1 MPVETPEFIAMLR
14 RMIRAAGRRAAEG
27 DEIELRDLIS
37 LRADLTAAIT
47 TAVHGQRDHGR
58 SWTYIASA
66 TGTTRQGAQ
75 QRWSKPAP
83 PTDSTPPAEQPTT
96 ATALAEGAP
105 DA

>member
-27 DEIELRDLIS
+27 DEIELRDLIA
-37 LRADLTAAIT
+37 LQADLTQAIT

-58 SWTYIASA
+58 SWTYIATA

-83 PTDSTPPAEQPTT
+83 GTATQTPRQPGTT
-96 ATALAEGAP
+96 TALAESSA